1 MLSRSGTYA
10 QKDGVNKLTPEH
22 TLSLHC
28 LSLLSPFSS
37 VPLAPLIPSL
47 PLLDAPSLQTA
58 IPAEVQSIRTVKEIA
73 LDPSEEHLTKHKG
86 GDKAHVVVRSIFHLQ
101 RVSVTVSAKAALP
114 TNGQLLPPASVIRGC
129 DARPG
134 DNIEGLSLLEE
145 ATGRTRRHAQA
156 RRVGVRHQRH
166 RAQQRHHR
174 RMQSHERSAAL
185 AVEASANKA
194 AHEAHTAT
202 ATVAAGTT
210 AKKVAAGDLPMND
223 AILAIESV
231 VRNGRAPAIEAARRI
246 QSYHKK
252 QNVDLLMER
261 MTRVLSMKDAKSIE
275 VKWRALLGVDGGA
288 SPNDDTPHSLLKS
301 VELGAATIADFVET
315 VDKVA
320 HVCEKV
326 INTENDQITAA
337 IDKLTGAKSKEGGKK
352 LRALLEESE
361 SDTGLWVAVERAVL
375 VLRKQPPSPD
385 KIKASIEA
393 VAAFTGPESDVATT
407 WTKYLTDLGEL
418 LKALAT
424 LKAGFGGDALS
435 TEFSADVPSVAG
447 FKLTPYVYV
456 QN

>member
-1 MLSRSGTYA
+1 M
-10 QKDGVNKLTPEH
+10 
-22 TLSLHC
+22 
-28 LSLLSPFSS
+28 
-37 VPLAPLIPSL
+37 
-47 PLLDAPSLQTA
+47 
-58 IPAEVQSIRTVKEIA
+58 KEIA

-101 RVSVTVSAKAALP
+101 RVSVTVSAKAAFP
-114 TNGQLLPPASVIRGC
+114 TNSQLLPPASVVRGC

-223 AILAIESV
+223 AILAIESA
-231 VRNGRAPAIEAARRI
+231 VRNGRAPAIEAAKRI
-246 QSYHKK
+246 QRYHKK

-261 MTRVLSMKDAKSIE
+261 MTMVLSMKNAKSMG

-288 SPNDDTPHSLLKS
+288 SPNDETPHSLLKS

-320 HVCEKV
+320 HVCKKV
-326 INTENDQITAA
+326 INTEKRKAYELSKGNITAA
-337 IDKLTGAKSKEGGKK
+337 IASLMEGGKK

-375 VLRKQPPSPD
+375 VLRQQPPSPD

-456 QN
+456 QT